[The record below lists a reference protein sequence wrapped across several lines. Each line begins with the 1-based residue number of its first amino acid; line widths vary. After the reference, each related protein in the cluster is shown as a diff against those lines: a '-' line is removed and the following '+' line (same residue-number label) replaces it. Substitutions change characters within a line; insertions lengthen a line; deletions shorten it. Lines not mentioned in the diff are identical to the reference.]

1 MQHGSIGVTMGDP
14 GGVGPEVLVK
24 ALAHLD
30 RTNWPPL
37 TVYGDGILLEQ
48 TASRLD
54 MPNPLSLPDVHLVS
68 HAATQGQSFVWGEL
82 SDAGASAQVGY
93 IQAAL
98 EDISKGSLSAIVT
111 GPIHKQALAQCGLPY
126 HGHTEWL
133 EDHFGVSQAVMML
146 AGERLRA
153 VPVTVHVP
161 LKEVPRLLTTSFLLE
176 TLTVVHQSMGQWF
189 GLSSPRIAVC
199 GLNPH
204 AGDGG
209 LLGEE
214 DEAVIVPAVE
224 QAQSMGVNVSGPF
237 PGDTVFFFASQGHY
251 DVVLG
256 MYHDQALAPF
266 KLLHFDDGVNVTLG
280 LPLLRTSVDHGTAYD
295 IAGLGIASATS
306 MMNALSMAVTT
317 RKG

>member
-1 MQHGSIGVTMGDP
+1 MQQGRIGVTMGDP

-24 ALAHLD
+24 ALASLD
-30 RTNWPPL
+30 RTAWPPL
-37 TVYGDGILLEQ
+37 LVYGDEARLEQ
-48 TASRLD
+48 TARRLD
-54 MPNPLSLPDVHLVS
+54 LPNPLSLPDVSLVP
-68 HAATQGQSFVWGEL
+68 HEETQGQSFVWGEL
-82 SDAGASAQVGY
+82 TDAGSAAQVGY

-98 EDISKGSLSAIVT
+98 QDASTGVLSAIVT
-111 GPIHKQALAQCGLPY
+111 GPIHKQALARCGLPY

-133 EDHFGVSQAVMML
+133 EDHFDVSQAVMML

-161 LKEVPRLLTTSFLLE
+161 LRDVPSLLTTSFLLE
-176 TLTVVHQSMGQWF
+176 TLTVVHHSMEQWF
-189 GLSSPRIAVC
+189 GMSSPRIAVC

-214 DEAVIVPAVE
+214 DDAVIVPAVE
-224 QAQSMGVNVSGPF
+224 QAQSMGMNVSGPF

-256 MYHDQALAPF
+256 MYHDQALGPF

-295 IAGLGIASATS
+295 IAGQGIARASS

>member
-1 MQHGSIGVTMGDP
+1 MNQGRIGITMGDP

-24 ALAHLD
+24 ALAELD
-30 RTNWPPL
+30 RTDWPDL
-37 TVYGDGILLEQ
+37 RVYGNKARLVE
-48 TASRLD
+48 TAMRLD
-54 MPNPLSLPDVHLVS
+54 LPNPMELPNVEWVEHPETES
-68 HAATQGQSFVWGEL
+68 AEFAWGEL
-82 SDAGASAQVGY
+82 TSEGASAQVGY

-98 EDISKGSLSAIVT
+98 KDASEGAISAIVT

-146 AGERLRA
+146 AGEKLRA
-153 VPVTVHVP
+153 VPVTVHIP
-161 LKEVPRLLTTSFLLE
+161 LQEVPTQLTSALLQE
-176 TLTVVHQSMGQWF
+176 TIEIVDRSMKSWF
-189 GLSSPRIAVC
+189 GMESPRIAVC

-209 LLGEE
+209 LLGKE
-214 DEAVIVPAVE
+214 DDAVIAPVLAKARE
-224 QAQSMGVNVSGPF
+224 QGLDVSGPF
-237 PGDTVFFFASQGHY
+237 PGDTVFFFASQGQY

-256 MYHDQALAPF
+256 MYHDQALGPF

-295 IAGLGIASATS
+295 IAGKGIASASS
-306 MMNALSMAVTT
+306 MINALTMAVTT